1 MSIKTKIIAT
11 LGPASNSPATI
22 TRLVEAGA
30 RIFPLNFSHGDAAQ
44 FVDVIAAIRETE
56 KRCGFAVTI
65 MQDLAGP
72 KIRIGV
78 FEEGSITV
86 ARGDKV
92 LLGAARPAG
101 NNLPFIPFD
110 HEAILKTLEIGDKM
124 ILADGT
130 LQFRVVEAGPDGIF
144 VLEAANAG
152 IVTSRK
158 GLALPEKSMPIPAL
172 TEKDKKNLRD
182 GLALGVDAVALSF
195 VQTAQDI
202 LDARAIMALAGR
214 TVPIVAKLER
224 QNAVNNLE
232 EILRET
238 DIVMVARG
246 DLGIECPLP
255 MLPAMQKRIIMACNN
270 ASKPVIVATQML
282 LSMVNNPVPTR
293 AETTD
298 VANAVLDGAD
308 CLMLSE
314 ETAMGNFPVEAVRF
328 MSEIAMQAEKLLP
341 DVKKTSPTPRGKSAT
356 HLLAHAAYTL
366 AEDIDAV
373 AFVTHSQS
381 GFSARTISACRPR
394 QPIYAISPY
403 AQTLHGLNFSWGV
416 IPSATPEE
424 AGGHLETTEQ
434 FIETSPLFKTG
445 DALVVTAGQRRCGS
459 CKNDVV
465 GTNLIKVFT
474 K

>member
-1 MSIKTKIIAT
+1 MFAKTKIIAT
-11 LGPASNSPATI
+11 LGPASNSPEVIA
-22 TRLVEAGA
+22 RLVEAGA
-30 RIFPLNFSHGDAAQ
+30 RIFRLNFSHGDAAQ

-56 KRCGFAVTI
+56 KRFGFAVTI

-72 KIRIGV
+72 KIRIGALD
-78 FEEGSITV
+78 EGSIAFV
-86 ARGDKV
+86 KGDKV
-92 LLGAARPAG
+92 ILGMAKPAG
-101 NNLPFIPFD
+101 EQLPFIPFD
-110 HEAILKTLEIGDKM
+110 HETILKTLEIGDKM

-130 LQFRVVEAGPDGIF
+130 LQFRVVESRPDGIF

-158 GLALPEKSMPIPAL
+158 GLSLPEKPMPVPAL
-172 TEKDKKNLRD
+172 TEKDKNDLRD

-202 LDARAIMALAGR
+202 LDAKAIMRSEGR
-214 TVPIVAKLER
+214 TIPIVAKLER

-232 EILRET
+232 EILREA
-238 DIVMVARG
+238 DIIMVARG
-246 DLGIECPLP
+246 DLGIECPMS
-255 MLPAMQKRIIMACNN
+255 MLPAMQKRIVMTCNK
-270 ASKPVIVATQML
+270 AAKPVIVATQML

-308 CLMLSE
+308 CVMLSE
-314 ETAMGNFPVEAVRF
+314 ETAMGNYPVETVRF
-328 MSEIAMQAEKLLP
+328 MAEIAMQAEKLLP
-341 DVKKTSPTPRGKSAT
+341 DVRPAHSVSSGGSVTDF
-356 HLLAHAAYTL
+356 LAHAAYTL
-366 AEDIDAV
+366 AEDINAA

-394 QPIYAISPY
+394 QMIYAISPY
-403 AQTLHGLNFSWGV
+403 ALTLHSLNFSWGV
-416 IPSATPEE
+416 IPCPTPEE
-424 AGGHLETTEQ
+424 AGGHLETTEN
-434 FIETSPLFKTG
+434 FIETSPLFTTG

-459 CKNDVV
+459 CKQEVV
-465 GTNLIKVFT
+465 GTNLIKVFI